1 MVGLRHQCYAK
12 GQAIVLK
19 SSRHRHCSI
28 IEKVDKIGVV
38 AQIRIEA
45 HGILLHGLDGINR
58 SRSGRQQTIDLRPYP
73 VSFALEPAQLVCTL
87 VGIRGGITP
96 GAFDD
101 LTHRCDHL
109 VAVQLKKILDCRI
122 PFGYPGAFIQQA
134 RSFEKRGQIYL
145 GSCAAQGPHGRRR
158 PTRTAVQYPD
168 CQRIA
173 ADVGEAPQ
181 SGSGHRRLS

>member
-1 MVGLRHQCYAK
+1 MGLRHQCYAK
-12 GQAIVLK
+12 GQPIVLK

-45 HGILLHGLDGINR
+45 HGILLHGLDCINR
-58 SRSGRQQTIDLRPYP
+58 SRSGRQQTIDFRPYP

-87 VGIRGGITP
+87 VGIRGGIMP

-109 VAVQLKKILDCRI
+109 VAVQIKKIIDCRI
-122 PFGYPGAFIQQA
+122 PFRYSRAFIQQA

-145 GSCAAQGPHGRRR
+145 GSCAAQGPHGRHGRLEQ
-158 PTRTAVQYPD
+158 P
-168 CQRIA
+168 CSILIA
-173 ADVGEAPQ
+173 KELQLMSAEAPQ
-181 SGSGHRRLS
+181 SGSGHRRH